1 MEDITSMCLMQGT
14 VQTTVLV
21 LRELLQYV
29 NFPLKSKQTRIDL
42 LRIFCADDNFMCNK
56 CNIKKID
63 PPTPRHTHT
72 YTHALV
78 RCQPK
83 PSIPEEKSPPTL
95 EDKVNNL
102 TTSVGT
108 LDTRISRLEDCLT
121 RVESRLELLLTH
133 LNIATAA
140 TSSVAATD

>member
-1 MEDITSMCLMQGT
+1 MSRQYRI
-14 VQTTVLV
+14 
-21 LRELLQYV
+21 ELLRMFYV
-29 NFPLKSKQTRIDL
+29 
-42 LRIFCADDNFMCNK
+42 DDNFMCNK
-56 CNIKKID
+56 CNVKRID

-83 PSIPEEKSPPTL
+83 PTIPEAKSSPTL
-95 EDKVNNL
+95 QDMVNDL
-102 TTSVGT
+102 TANVGT
-108 LDTRISRLEDCLT
+108 LDTRISRLEDCLI

-140 TSSVAATD
+140 TSSGATTN